1 MSSEL
6 SNSSKT
12 VHLPKIS
19 FLGSVNFQEL
29 YKGIAVGIGVV
40 IAYTAPN

>member
-6 SNSSKT
+6 FNSSTT
-12 VHLPKIS
+12 VHLLKIS

-40 IAYTAPN
+40 IPYTAPN